1 MRRAATNGPDPGQA
15 RLAVAAPPSVLAL
28 IPLFLR
34 GWKDAAAGDEA
45 EAALVCRTRDGA
57 FEILAPVLPGGRHI
71 AASAFEAADT
81 LASALAAMR
90 VRAADV
96 ILPHA
101 AALQAPSGLVL
112 LFADSGGGK
121 STLALTLAASGWRL
135 FGDDRLG
142 VRRAQGRSIGIAL
155 GLTAKLRL
163 PLPPSAAALS
173 AFMTGRTHRRWAS
186 LAYLEPKPEE
196 QAPAGATAPVS
207 ACLLLDR
214 GGSAP
219 ALEPAH
225 PARLI
230 HMLAESAAAPWLAPT
245 ELMAA
250 AAAHADLPAFHL
262 RYGEA
267 AEATD
272 LLRARFGAGS

>member
-1 MRRAATNGPDPGQA
+1 MRGAVVIGTDPGQA
-15 RLAVAAPPSVLAL
+15 RLAIIAPPAVRAL

-34 GWKDAAAGDEA
+34 DWRDAEPAEDVEA
-45 EAALVCRTRDGA
+45 IVECRARARD

-71 AASAFEAADT
+71 TASALEAADT

-101 AALQAPSGLVL
+101 AAIEVPSGLVL

-121 STLALTLAASGWRL
+121 STLALTLAASRCRL

-142 VRRAQGRSIGIAL
+142 LRRAQGRSIGIAL

-163 PLPPSAAALS
+163 PPPPSAVALS
-173 AFMTGRTHRRWAS
+173 AFLTGRTRRRWAS
-186 LAYLEPKPEE
+186 LAYLDPKPEE
-196 QAPAGATAPVS
+196 QAPAGAVAPVS

-214 GGSAP
+214 GGAAP

-225 PARLI
+225 PARLV
-230 HMLAESAAAPWLAPT
+230 HALAESAAAPWLAPA

-262 RYGEA
+262 RYREA
-267 AEATD
+267 AD
-272 LLRARFGAGS
+272 LLRARFGAGN